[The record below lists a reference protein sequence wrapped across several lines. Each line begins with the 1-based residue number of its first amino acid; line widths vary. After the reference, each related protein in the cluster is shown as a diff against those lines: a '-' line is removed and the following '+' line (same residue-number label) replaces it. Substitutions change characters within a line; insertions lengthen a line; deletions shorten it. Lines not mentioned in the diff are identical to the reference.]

1 MSKLNYGQNMKM
13 ITSYWQNKDTFKL
26 MPLTNECPYLEV
38 VYDPS
43 TTLLVVISKVQ
54 KDQYQMVPRIDDNG
68 DRIPVKKPREN
79 SNPFKEQRV
88 TLKTFQEFYIT
99 EKEEQEAFL
108 KEFAINF
115 DTYDYKKYLRD
126 IDAEP
131 TPIIEAP
138 EKPALVDDKGQAVK
152 KK

>member
-1 MSKLNYGQNMKM
+1 MVK
-13 ITSYWQNKDTFKL
+13 TAYWQDKDTFKL
-26 MPLTNECPYLEV
+26 MPLTKECPYLEV
-38 VYDPS
+38 VYDPG
-43 TTLLVVISKVQ
+43 TTLLVVISKIQ
-54 KDQYQMVPRIDDNG
+54 KDQYQMVPKLDDNG
-68 DRIPVKKPREN
+68 DRIPVKRPREN
-79 SNPFKEQRV
+79 SSPFREQRV

-99 EKEEQEAFL
+99 KKEEQEEFL

-115 DTYDYKKYLRD
+115 STFDYKQYLRD

-138 EKPALVDDKGQAVK
+138 EKAPLVDDKGQVVAK